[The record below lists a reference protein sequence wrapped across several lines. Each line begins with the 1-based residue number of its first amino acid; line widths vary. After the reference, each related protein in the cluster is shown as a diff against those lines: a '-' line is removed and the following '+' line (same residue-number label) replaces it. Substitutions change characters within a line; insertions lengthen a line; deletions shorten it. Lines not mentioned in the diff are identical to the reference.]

1 VVIVPPVRVGG
12 GGGRG
17 EQEEEEEEGEEE
29 ERGGGG
35 RSHRI
40 VWAARETAI
49 DIFLDYFTLPSLVRS
64 VAGLGWAGLRGVVG
78 V

>member
-1 VVIVPPVRVGG
+1 LSLWFGLEEEGG
-12 GGGRG
+12 
-17 EQEEEEEEGEEE
+17 EEEEEEESK
-29 ERGGGG
+29 RRRG
-35 RSHRI
+35 RSHRV